1 MSQPS
6 DDPNDIVV
14 VRQLKERRRFA
25 MSLCHIGFRTAQ
37 GILFSQFA
45 GQAG

>member
-6 DDPNDIVV
+6 DDPNYIAV
-14 VRQLKERRRFA
+14 VRQSKERRRFA
-25 MSLCHIGFRTAQ
+25 MSLCHIDFRAAQ
-37 GILFSQFA
+37 GMLFSQSA